1 MAVVR
6 KRVVLLGL
14 RSLEQEIMFVAIWKE
29 IQRAGE
35 RGRERERE
43 RFLGFR
49 ERKMREI
56 PWALRK
62 KERFPGLRENSKCQS
77 GNSPLRE
84 TQCPAVCWQS
94 DPEVD
99 VTVVSR

>member
-43 RFLGFR
+43 IPWVQREKDERDSLGP
-49 ERKMREI
+49 EKKREI
-56 PWALRK
+56 PRAQRELQMSVRK
-62 KERFPGLRENSKCQS
+62 LATEGDTMSSSL
-77 GNSPLRE
+77 L
-84 TQCPAVCWQS
+84 AVR
-94 DPEVD
+94 P
-99 VTVVSR
+99 RG

>member
-35 RGRERERE
+35 RGREREIPWVQRE
-43 RFLGFR
+43 KDERDSLGP
-49 ERKMREI
+49 EKKREI
-56 PWALRK
+56 PRAQRELQMSVRK
-62 KERFPGLRENSKCQS
+62 LATEGDTMSSSL
-77 GNSPLRE
+77 L
-84 TQCPAVCWQS
+84 AVR
-94 DPEVD
+94 P
-99 VTVVSR
+99 RG